1 MKACDVV
8 VSRVGHGTV
17 SQAVCYGKPLIL
29 VPTPSHTEQLNNARK
44 AVELGVAEIIQQEDL
59 NKDVLLAAVRKIL
72 ENSNFRERTE
82 QIRKEVMKWD
92 GLETAAKI
100 IVDAA

>member
-1 MKACDVV
+1 
-8 VSRVGHGTV
+8 V
-17 SQAVCYGKPLIL
+17 SQSVCYGKPQIL
-29 VPTPSHTEQLNNARK
+29 VPTPNHTEQLNNAKK

-59 NKDVLLAAVRKIL
+59 NKNVLLATVRKIL
-72 ENSNFRERTE
+72 DNSKFQERAE

-100 IVDAA
+100 IADAAQRNRA